1 MRKSLILKLIFKIKM
16 EWMSQGDYTLHSH
29 AVPSLDIRAR
39 HKVSGIASEGPKFIK
54 STIKSL
60 KLLFLKASTSKS
72 NA

>member
-1 MRKSLILKLIFKIKM
+1 MRKSLIMKLI
-16 EWMSQGDYTLHSH
+16 SQGDYTLHSH
-29 AVPSLDIRAR
+29 AVLSLDIRTR
-39 HKVSGIASEGPKFIK
+39 HKVSGLASEGPNVSK